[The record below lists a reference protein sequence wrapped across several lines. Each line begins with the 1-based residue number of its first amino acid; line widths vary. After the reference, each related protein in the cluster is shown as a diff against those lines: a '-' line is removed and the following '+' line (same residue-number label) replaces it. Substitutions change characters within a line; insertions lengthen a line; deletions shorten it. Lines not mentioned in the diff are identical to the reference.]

1 MQAWHAAFER
11 SGITGYDWRIE
22 RVGDAL
28 CSVSS
33 SDPSILLNR
42 VLGLGSERPPAEDQL
57 RAIRDIYDDAG
68 IERFF
73 LHVVPAWKGEDTNS
87 LLEATG
93 YQKYRGWMK
102 FVRGRGAVRAAK
114 TDLEVRPVGP
124 EYGEAFASI
133 AAPAF
138 DLLDVSHALVALL
151 PSVQGQL
158 TFMSFLTV
166 TSLPARAPSSSTA
179 RRPLS
184 TGARHI
190 PTFVAVAARP
200 RCWAGAFAMPS
211 ILAATRSAR
220 QPVRPCRATRS
231 IPTATS
237 SRTVSRRPTCARTGS
252 RQAEPLAAGRGVE
265 HPLTRLRL
273 WIRECST
280 PRSGHGVGN
289 VASAMHKA
297 WWNR

>member
-1 MQAWHAAFER
+1 MNGCDITERTEIRAMQAWHAAFER

-42 VLGLGSERPPAEDQL
+42 VLGLGSERPPSEDQL
-57 RAIRDIYDDAG
+57 RVIRDIYDAAG

-73 LHVVPAWKGEDTNS
+73 LHVVPAWKGEDTDS

-102 FVRGRGAVRAAK
+102 FVRGRGEVRAAK

-138 DLLDVSHALVALL
+138 DLLDVSHPLVALL

-158 TFMSFLTV
+158 TFMSFDGDK
-166 TSLPARAPSSSTA
+166 PAG
-179 RRPLS
+179 
-184 TGARHI
+184 TGAVFIDDTTAALDWGATHPDFRRRGGQ
-190 PTFVAVAARP
+190 TAVLGRRIRYALDLG
-200 RCWAGAFAMPS
+200 CDT
-211 ILAATRSAR
+211 I
-220 QPVRPCRATRS
+220 C
-231 IPTATS
+231 TATGEAVPGDPQHS
-237 SRTVSRRPTCARTGS
+237 YSNILKNGFQEAYLRENWIP
-252 RQAEPLAAGRGVE
+252 AG
-265 HPLTRLRL
+265 
-273 WIRECST
+273 
-280 PRSGHGVGN
+280 
-289 VASAMHKA
+289 
-297 WWNR
+297 

>member
-1 MQAWHAAFER
+1 MQAWHAAFEC

-42 VLGLGSERPPAEDQL
+42 VLGLGSERPPGEAQL
-57 RAIRDIYDDAG
+57 RAIREIYDAAG

-73 LHVVPAWKGEDTNS
+73 LHVVPAWKGEDTNG

-102 FVRGRGAVRAAK
+102 FVRGQGEVRAAE

-124 EYGEAFASI
+124 EHGEAFASI

-138 DLLDVSHALVALL
+138 DLLDVSHPLVALL

-158 TFMSFLTV
+158 TFMSFEGDR
-166 TSLPARAPSSSTA
+166 PAG
-179 RRPLS
+179 
-184 TGARHI
+184 TGAVFIDDTTAALDWGATHPEFRRRGGQTAVLGRRIRHALDLGCDTICTMTGEAVPGDPQHSYSNILKNGFEEAYLRENWI
-190 PTFVAVAARP
+190 PAD
-200 RCWAGAFAMPS
+200 
-211 ILAATRSAR
+211 
-220 QPVRPCRATRS
+220 
-231 IPTATS
+231 
-237 SRTVSRRPTCARTGS
+237 
-252 RQAEPLAAGRGVE
+252 
-265 HPLTRLRL
+265 
-273 WIRECST
+273 
-280 PRSGHGVGN
+280 
-289 VASAMHKA
+289 
-297 WWNR
+297 

>member
-11 SGITGYDWRIE
+11 FGIPGYDWRIE

-42 VLGLGSERPPAEDQL
+42 VLGLGSERPPSEDQL
-57 RAIRDIYDDAG
+57 RAIRDIYDAAG

-102 FVRGRGAVRAAK
+102 FVRGGGEVRAAK

-138 DLLDVSHALVALL
+138 GLLDVSHALVALL

-158 TFMSFLTV
+158 TFMSFDGDR
-166 TSLPARAPSSSTA
+166 PAG
-179 RRPLS
+179 
-184 TGARHI
+184 TGAVFIDDTTAALDWGATHPDFRRRGGQ
-190 PTFVAVAARP
+190 TAVLGRRI
-200 RCWAGAFAMPS
+200 RCALDLGCDT
-211 ILAATRSAR
+211 I
-220 QPVRPCRATRS
+220 C
-231 IPTATS
+231 TATGEAVPGDPQHS
-237 SRTVSRRPTCARTGS
+237 YNNILKNGFEEAYLRENWIP
-252 RQAEPLAAGRGVE
+252 AG
-265 HPLTRLRL
+265 
-273 WIRECST
+273 
-280 PRSGHGVGN
+280 
-289 VASAMHKA
+289 
-297 WWNR
+297 